1 MRQTGEI
8 EKMLLTPGLAS
19 VLSIPVSV
27 TGRFPP
33 IRGLSRPQGCGL
45 ALKNGL
51 THAALR
57 QRFTRQQEMLCF
69 CCCPCWSVWRGEEV
83 QKVL

>member
-1 MRQTGEI
+1 
-8 EKMLLTPGLAS
+8 MLLTPGLAL

-51 THAALR
+51 THAALSILHDNR
-57 QRFTRQQEMLCF
+57 R
-69 CCCPCWSVWRGEEV
+69 CCIFVAALIGLFGGVGGAESPLKSCP
-83 QKVL
+83 